1 MFEWAAILG
10 NPVLGYSETG
20 IRSTRTSCHTLLGQK
35 GKQRGKRRRCH
46 MGSLIGVTWVSF
58 PVTIF
63 DFYFETRF
71 GYGSWKLVLDTAS
84 IDNIRRAGKT
94 LKNSRFG
101 LRLQGSGTIQRK
113 GIRKVEKA
121 RPSKALTAAAE
132 TTVQRPPIQAS
143 RPAVRSARR
152 RSRSQSA
159 AGDTIARDA
168 QKLPAEEKLGI

>member
-1 MFEWAAILG
+1 
-10 NPVLGYSETG
+10 
-20 IRSTRTSCHTLLGQK
+20 
-35 GKQRGKRRRCH
+35 

-101 LRLQGSGTIQRK
+101 LRLQGSGTI
-113 GIRKVEKA
+113 
-121 RPSKALTAAAE
+121 SMLE
-132 TTVQRPPIQAS
+132 TGPDPPHCHS
-143 RPAVRSARR
+143 H
-152 RSRSQSA
+152 
-159 AGDTIARDA
+159 
-168 QKLPAEEKLGI
+168 